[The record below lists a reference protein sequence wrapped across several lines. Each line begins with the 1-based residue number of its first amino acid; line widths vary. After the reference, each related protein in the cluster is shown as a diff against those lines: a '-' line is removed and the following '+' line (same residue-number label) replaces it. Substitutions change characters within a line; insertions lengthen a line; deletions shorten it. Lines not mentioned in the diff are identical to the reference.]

1 MKQFRY
7 ETSSEVCSSEILLT
21 LSDDCKSIIDVKF
34 KGGCAGSLTG
44 IARLAASR
52 NVDEVIALLEGVPCG
67 AKCTSCPD
75 QLAVMLKKIRAAK
88 MV

>member
-75 QLAVMLKKIRAAK
+75 QLCRAIEELMAE
-88 MV
+88 